1 MCTCNKHTPSLH
13 TQPPCMYVHV
23 YHHTTNRKTTLLCA
37 QDAQE
42 QTRFDDEEEV
52 RRQVAARR
60 AKEQQ
65 ERLQQAYDE
74 LVHTDKAADMREQ
87 QLLRAEMA
95 LAYRTGD
102 HAKAERLALRLA
114 PDEVCRMMCVWND
127 ARVWTVVSCSAL

>member
-1 MCTCNKHTPSLH
+1 M
-13 TQPPCMYVHV
+13 
-23 YHHTTNRKTTLLCA
+23 
-37 QDAQE
+37 
-42 QTRFDDEEEV
+42 RFNDEEEV

-60 AKEQQ
+60 AQEQQ

-114 PDEVCRMMCVWND
+114 PDEVWGVWNGCCCYCIVSHTIVVVVVCYMGIECVCGGN
-127 ARVWTVVSCSAL
+127 VWCVCSCL

>member
-1 MCTCNKHTPSLH
+1 MWIHGRTCI
-13 TQPPCMYVHV
+13 
-23 YHHTTNRKTTLLCA
+23 TLC
-37 QDAQE
+37 DAQAE
-42 QTRFDDEEEV
+42 GGERSRFDDEAELRKEIA
-52 RRQVAARR
+52 QRR

-65 ERLQQAYDE
+65 ERLQQAYAE

-114 PDEVCRMMCVWND
+114 PDEVQDKKKEEKKAAVGLLD
-127 ARVWTVVSCSAL
+127 HADY